1 MANST
6 NTLDLSPVSR
16 FPSRR
21 ADACPRIIAALVAAV
36 VFFAALGS
44 ARARSDGPS
53 REWSDAG
60 LVQATPSAH
69 SLAAHASDQGLRT
82 QRRPSPHFE
91 VPLVDASQRPRS
103 HQFRPTR
110 RPRRARTESRPL
122 PSADTTQQRL
132 PCPDVGRSPRA
143 SAQPPSHLFT
153 HEAIAL
159 HTRRRL
165 ATGDLL
171 CRTFSL
177 PQCHRS
183 RRPK

>member
-91 VPLVDASQRPRS
+91 VPLVDASQPASLPSVSTNAPSAARS
-103 HQFRPTR
+103 HRITAVAVR
-110 RPRRARTESRPL
+110 GYDAT
-122 PSADTTQQRL
+122 A
-132 PCPDVGRSPRA
+132 
-143 SAQPPSHLFT
+143 PPVS
-153 HEAIAL
+153 
-159 HTRRRL
+159 
-165 ATGDLL
+165 
-171 CRTFSL
+171 
-177 PQCHRS
+177 
-183 RRPK
+183 